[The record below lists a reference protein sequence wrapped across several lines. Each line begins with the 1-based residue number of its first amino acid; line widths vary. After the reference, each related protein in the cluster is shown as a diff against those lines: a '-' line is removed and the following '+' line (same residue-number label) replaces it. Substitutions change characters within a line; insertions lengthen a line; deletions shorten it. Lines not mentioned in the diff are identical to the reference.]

1 MFFKKENETLDLLEN
16 YANKKDYKKS
26 APQEQIFCRDSGKIN
41 IEKEHKPYFLP
52 PIIMFGIMAFIVLI
66 IILNNQKNPLIGKWK
81 SITPNFMGYAEI
93 EFTDKRMFM
102 LGMVGDVKYEQDG
115 DKVIVFDK
123 SGLLKDIG
131 SVYII
136 KDKNTIESNSL
147 GIKTFYKRVE

>member
-1 MFFKKENETLDLLEN
+1 MFHKEKDTLNLLGS

-26 APQEQIFCRDSGKIN
+26 EPEKQIFCGDSGKIN
-41 IEKEHKPYFLP
+41 LGKENKPYFIQ
-52 PIIMFGIMAFIVLI
+52 PIIMFGILAFIVLI

-81 SITPNFMGYAEI
+81 SITPNILGNIEI

-123 SGLLKDIG
+123 SGLLKDFG
-131 SVYII
+131 SVYIV
-136 KDKNTIESNSL
+136 KDKNTIENNSL
-147 GIKTFYKRVE
+147 GIKTIYRRIE